1 MSVIKQEREFIDL
14 SEKIGYMM
22 NIGTNKRICIK
33 KSEKIVGININ
44 CGLKPN
50 LCKNKFLFREEYKFT
65 NLLFDKNNQ
74 EESRQSRNRKN
85 KMQFL

>member
-1 MSVIKQEREFIDL
+1 
-14 SEKIGYMM
+14 
-22 NIGTNKRICIK
+22 
-33 KSEKIVGININ
+33 
-44 CGLKPN
+44 PN